1 MPATFDRP
9 RRILFQP
16 RAFTLVELLVVIG
29 IIAILVGL
37 LLPALRRARQAAEG
51 AACLSNL
58 RQLSLAV
65 VAFTNDHKGRM
76 PSPGGFSLYKADPFT
91 GAVSQIT
98 SSSDP
103 YVAYPND
110 WIAWQRIKDPVTGAS
125 SSASNQNIT
134 YSALAPYLGGQ
145 HIDTT
150 TGDQANNVNST
161 LDAIFRCPADNLGS
175 RGSHADASHGYYR
188 YSYSINVAWCNPI
201 YTFTN
206 NVSGGKWPVGA
217 RNGGTF
223 NGLITSI
230 HASAQ
235 KVLLICEDEK
245 TLDDGSFV
253 PDTYAWSNGRIDAV
267 ASRHDANFVNATSL
281 QFITEGN
288 VDCLGNAA
296 FCDGHAEIFGRKDA
310 LRARYSGN
318 PNPDAPGF

>member
-1 MPATFDRP
+1 MPRAFQKP
-9 RRILFQP
+9 PAILF
-16 RAFTLVELLVVIG
+16 RRHAFTLVELLVVIG

-37 LLPALRRARQAAEG
+37 LLPTLRRARQAAEG

-58 RQLSLAV
+58 RQLSMAIV
-65 VAFTNDHKGRM
+65 GFTNDHKGRM
-76 PSPGGFSLYKADPFT
+76 PSPGDFSLYKADPFT
-91 GAVSQIT
+91 GAVTQIT
-98 SSSDP
+98 SSADP

-110 WIAWQRIKDPVTGAS
+110 WIAWQRIKDPLTGAV

-175 RGSHADASHGYYR
+175 RGSHADTSHGYYR
-188 YSYSINVAWCNPI
+188 YSYTMNIAWSIPVYA
-201 YTFTN
+201 FTN
-206 NVSGGKWPVGA
+206 DVSGGKWPVGV
-217 RNGGTF
+217 RTDGTF

-230 HASAQ
+230 HAPAQ

-245 TLDDGSFV
+245 TISSGSFV
-253 PDTYAWSNGRIDAV
+253 PDTWAWNNGRIDAL
-267 ASRHDANFVNATSL
+267 ASRHDANFVKATSL
-281 QFITEGN
+281 QFTTEGN
-288 VDCLGNAA
+288 VDCLGNVA
-296 FCDGHAEIFGRKDA
+296 FCDGHAEIFGRKDT

-318 PNPDAPGF
+318 PNPDYPGF